1 MAARK
6 RILKQRP
13 DFRLSNE
20 PKEAEETDLKKVKAQ
35 VLKELE
41 ESEKEKKEWYDK
53 ELEKNLKNSR

>member
-13 DFRLSNE
+13 DFRLFNE
-20 PKEAEETDLKKVKAQ
+20 PKEVEETDLKKVKAQ